1 MIRILITE
9 GEGHSVRRLKK
20 LLSQQPDVQIIGEA
34 READTAQNIIDGLK
48 PDLLFLDVQLPGLTG
63 PEAMENISYWPTVI
77 FTTAYH
83 PSIIKFFEQ
92 NSVDYLLK
100 PFSRERF
107 EKAIHRALQRSQ
119 RLNNKLLEVF
129 QAASRK
135 SNYLNRISVKA
146 AADNMSIS
154 VEKIYYFQAKANHI
168 FLHTYDSKF
177 LCETPLRTLEDILDP
192 EQFSRIHK
200 NQIVSLQRVTKIR
213 RSLRGKYKAVLNDE
227 QKSTL
232 KIARNYLP
240 GLKKRLHT

>member
-1 MIRILITE
+1 MIRIIITE
-9 GEGHSVRRLKK
+9 GEMHSLRRLKT

-34 READTAQNIIDGLK
+34 READTALDIIDGLK
-48 PDLLFLDVQLPGLTG
+48 PDLLFLDVQLTGLTG
-63 PEAMENISYWPTVI
+63 PGAMENISYWPTVI

-83 PSIIKFFEQ
+83 PSIIKLFEQ

-107 EKAIHRALQRSQ
+107 ETAFHRALQRSQ

-129 QAASRK
+129 HTASRK

-146 AADNMSIS
+146 APENMSIP
-154 VEKIYYFQAKANHI
+154 VDKVYYFQAKAGHI

-177 LCETPLRTLEDILDP
+177 LCETPLRALEDMLDP

-213 RSLRGKYKAVLNDE
+213 RSLRGKYKVVLDNQ

-232 KIARNYLP
+232 KIAQDYLT